1 MLGKVI
7 ISEDT
12 YYLKKGQIVEGDISK
27 DGLLVETHFV
37 PKESFIVLSESLTL
51 QDEEKVK
58 TIVRDVLKRYFWR
71 QYTRAAFLLK

>member
-1 MLGKVI
+1 MYGKTI

-12 YYLKKGQIVEGDISK
+12 HYFRKGQIVEGELTK
-27 DGLLVETHFV
+27 EGLIVETHFIS
-37 PKESFIVLSESLTL
+37 KDSFIVLTEALSL

-58 TIVRDVLKRYFWR
+58 GLVRDVLKRMFWR